1 MCGIVGCLKLANG
14 VDWVTVQ
21 TNLIHYRGPDSQIV
35 KSITP
40 DLVMGVAR
48 LAMTDP
54 HPRSNQPMIDEE
66 TGNALSFNGEIYNFL
81 ELRNKLQSQG
91 VSFET
96 ESDTEVLLKYL
107 GHVGL
112 SNLSELNGM
121 FAFAFY
127 SKRENKLYFSRD
139 KLGKKPL
146 YVSQDGLVIR
156 WASTVDS
163 FKTTRDKNT
172 ISEESLFQ
180 YLSLGYL
187 LDPATTQANHF
198 AVKPGEI
205 VCIELSNSKLDSWRV
220 NYPSIDLFEDFAEN
234 MDLRYLIGE
243 SVEDRISG
251 HENVAISLSGGV
263 DSSIIAI
270 EVAARAG
277 KSHAFTA
284 RWSDSDKDRYNLDA
298 DVAES
303 VCSKLNIDL
312 EQVEM
317 IKPVDLAAELR
328 SFLIAIQ
335 EPNNNPSGVS
345 MLRLYSRI
353 AETGHRLALTG
364 DGSDEIFGGY
374 ARHTAVSKVKNVFN
388 LQNKELIT
396 SSFADVRD
404 GKTSLFRRALA
415 TQISPDSP
423 FSWLQWHWV
432 FTPRESAHI
441 FDDKFI
447 ESRVFNSLSQS
458 VVNLSK
464 STRMNQ
470 PQSLMKR
477 DHEIWLAMES
487 NRKLDRISMN
497 YSIEARSPFQ
507 DDRVIDWANSYMV
520 QNRYRKLSKEIL
532 WKTYPE
538 LNELGVRRDKAGFT
552 SPVGHWLRG
561 NPNLVKVSLDYLSR
575 DTRFSKHGLNYYREA
590 PQRGQYRELMQLWT
604 LVVLST
610 WLQIEN

>member
-14 VDWVTVQ
+14 VDWVTEQ
-21 TNLIHYRGPDSQIV
+21 TNLIHFRGPDSQIV

-54 HPRSNQPMIDEE
+54 HPRSNQPMIDQE

-112 SNLSELNGM
+112 SDLSELNGM

-146 YVSQDGLVIR
+146 FFSQDGLVVR
-156 WASTVDS
+156 WTSTVDS
-163 FKTTRDKNT
+163 FKPIRDRNS
-172 ISEESLFQ
+172 ISDESLFQ

-220 NYPSIDLFEDFAEN
+220 NYPSIDQFEDFAEN

-298 DVAES
+298 DVAKS

-317 IKPVDLAAELR
+317 IKPADLSAELR

-388 LQNKELIT
+388 LKNKELIT

-423 FSWLQWHWV
+423 FSWLQWHWI

-561 NPNLVKVSLDYLSR
+561 NPNLVKESLDYLSK
-575 DTRFSKHGLNYYREA
+575 DTRFNKHGLDYYRGA

>member
-14 VDWVTVQ
+14 VDWVTEQ

-156 WASTVDS
+156 WTSTVDS
-163 FKTTRDKNT
+163 FKPIRDKNS
-172 ISEESLFQ
+172 ISDESLFQ

-198 AVKPGEI
+198 AIKPGEV
-205 VCIELSNSKLDSWRV
+205 VCIELSISKLDSWRF
-220 NYPSIDLFEDFAEN
+220 NHPSIDQFEDFAEN
-234 MDLRYLIGE
+234 IDLRYLIGE

-263 DSSIIAI
+263 DSSILAI

-298 DVAES
+298 DVAKS

-317 IKPVDLAAELR
+317 IKPADLSAELR

-404 GKTSLFRRALA
+404 GKTSIFRRALA
-415 TQISPDSP
+415 TQISPESP
-423 FSWLQWHWV
+423 FSWLQWHWI

-447 ESRVFNSLSQS
+447 EGRVFNSLSQS

-507 DDRVIDWANSYMV
+507 DDRVIDWATSYMV

-561 NPNLVKVSLDYLSR
+561 NPNLVKESLDYLSR

-610 WLQIEN
+610 WLQIEY

>member
-14 VDWVTVQ
+14 VDWVTEQ

-112 SNLSELNGM
+112 NNLSELNGM

-156 WASTVDS
+156 WTSTVNS
-163 FKTTRDKNT
+163 FKPMRDKNS
-172 ISEESLFQ
+172 ISDESLFQ

-205 VCIELSNSKLDSWRV
+205 VCIELSNSKLDSWRF
-220 NYPSIDLFEDFAEN
+220 NYPSIDQFEDFAEN

-298 DVAES
+298 DVARS
-303 VCSKLNIDL
+303 VCSKLNIEL

-317 IKPVDLAAELR
+317 IKPADLSVELR
-328 SFLIAIQ
+328 NFLIAIQ

-388 LQNKELIT
+388 FQNKELIT
-396 SSFADVRD
+396 SSFTDVRD
-404 GKTSLFRRALA
+404 GKSSLFRRALA
-415 TQISPDSP
+415 TQISPDSA
-423 FSWLQWHWV
+423 FSWLQWHWI

-447 ESRVFNSLSQS
+447 ESRLFNSLSQS

-464 STRMNQ
+464 STRLNQ

-487 NRKLDRISMN
+487 NRKLDRISMK

-507 DDRVIDWANSYMV
+507 DDRVINWANSYMV
-520 QNRYRKLSKEIL
+520 QNRYKKLSKEIL

-561 NPNLVKVSLDYLSR
+561 NPNLVKESLNYLSR
-575 DTRFSKHGLNYYREA
+575 DTRFNKHGLDYYREA
-590 PQRGQYRELMQLWT
+590 PQRGQYRELMKIWT
-604 LVVLST
+604 LVLLST
-610 WLQIEN
+610 WFQIEN

>member
-14 VDWVTVQ
+14 VDWVTEQ
-21 TNLIHYRGPDSQIV
+21 TNLIHYRGPDSQVV

-112 SNLSELNGM
+112 RNLSELNGM

-146 YVSQDGLVIR
+146 YVSLEGLVIR

-163 FKTTRDKNT
+163 FKPIRDKNS
-172 ISEESLFQ
+172 ISDESLFQ

-187 LDPATTQANHF
+187 LDPSTTLANHF

-205 VCIELSNSKLDSWRV
+205 VCIGLSNSKLDSWRF
-220 NYPSIDLFEDFAEN
+220 NYPSIDQFEDFAEN

-298 DVAES
+298 DVAKS

-317 IKPVDLAAELR
+317 IKPADLSAELR

-423 FSWLQWHWV
+423 FSWLQWHWI

-561 NPNLVKVSLDYLSR
+561 NPNLVKESLDYLST
-575 DTRFSKHGLNYYREA
+575 DARFNKHGLDYYREA
-590 PQRGQYRELMQLWT
+590 PQRAQYRELMQLWT

>member
-1 MCGIVGCLKLANG
+1 MCGIVGSLKLANG
-14 VDWVTVQ
+14 FDWVTEQ

-40 DLVMGVAR
+40 ELVMGVAR

-54 HPRSNQPMIDEE
+54 HPRSNQPMIDQE
-66 TGNALSFNGEIYNFL
+66 TGNALSFNGEIYNFP
-81 ELRNKLQSQG
+81 ELRNKLQSLG
-91 VSFET
+91 VFFET

-107 GHVGL
+107 SNVGL

-121 FAFAFY
+121 YAFAFY
-127 SKRENKLYFSRD
+127 SKHENKLYFSRD
-139 KLGKKPL
+139 RLGKKPL
-146 YVSQDGLVIR
+146 YLSQDGLIT
-156 WASTVDS
+156 SS
-163 FKTTRDKNT
+163 FKSARIENT
-172 ISEESLFQ
+172 ISDEALFQ
-180 YLSLGYL
+180 FLSLGYL
-187 LDPATTQANHF
+187 LDPTSTESNHI

-205 VCIELSNSKLDSWRV
+205 VCIDISNSKSNSWNV
-220 NYPSIDLFEDFAEN
+220 DYPRIDKYKDFIEN
-234 MDLRYLIGE
+234 MDLRNLIGD

-251 HENVAISLSGGV
+251 HDKVAISLSGGV

-270 EVAARAG
+270 EVAARSS

-298 DVAES
+298 DVAKK
-303 VCSKLNIDL
+303 VCSKLDINL

-317 IKPVDLAAELR
+317 IRPFDLTSELR

-345 MLRLYSRI
+345 MLRLYSRM

-374 ARHTAVSKVKNVFN
+374 ARHTAVNKVRNIFKFQDTNFISN
-388 LQNKELIT
+388 
-396 SSFADVRD
+396 SFADVRD
-404 GKTSLFRRALA
+404 GHSSIFRRALA
-415 TQISPDSP
+415 TQISPDSA
-423 FSWLQWHWV
+423 FSWLQWHWI
-432 FTPRESAHI
+432 FTPRESAYI
-441 FDDKFI
+441 LEEKFI
-447 ESRVFNSLSQS
+447 ESSVIDRLSNS
-458 VVNLSK
+458 VVNLSNSVHFK
-464 STRMNQ
+464 N

-487 NRKLDRISMN
+487 NRKLDRISMK

-507 DDRVIDWANSYMV
+507 DDRVIDWANSYMM
-520 QNRYRKLSKEIL
+520 QNRYKKLSKEIL

-538 LNELGVRRDKAGFT
+538 LSELGVRKDKAGFT

-561 NPNLVKVSLDYLSR
+561 NPDLVKESLDYLSR
-575 DTRFSKHGLNYYREA
+575 DTRFKRRGLDFYREA

-610 WLQIEN
+610 WLQIGK

>member
-14 VDWVTVQ
+14 VDWVTEQ
-21 TNLIHYRGPDSQIV
+21 TSLIHYRGPDSQIV

-107 GHVGL
+107 GNVGL

-156 WASTVDS
+156 WTSTVDS
-163 FKTTRDKNT
+163 FKPIRDKNS
-172 ISEESLFQ
+172 ISDESLFQ

-205 VCIELSNSKLDSWRV
+205 VCIELSNSKLDSWRF
-220 NYPSIDLFEDFAEN
+220 NYPSIDQFEDFAEK

-263 DSSIIAI
+263 D
-270 EVAARAG
+270 
-277 KSHAFTA
+277 
-284 RWSDSDKDRYNLDA
+284 
-298 DVAES
+298 
-303 VCSKLNIDL
+303 
-312 EQVEM
+312 
-317 IKPVDLAAELR
+317 
-328 SFLIAIQ
+328 
-335 EPNNNPSGVS
+335 
-345 MLRLYSRI
+345 
-353 AETGHRLALTG
+353 
-364 DGSDEIFGGY
+364 
-374 ARHTAVSKVKNVFN
+374 
-388 LQNKELIT
+388 
-396 SSFADVRD
+396 
-404 GKTSLFRRALA
+404 
-415 TQISPDSP
+415 
-423 FSWLQWHWV
+423 
-432 FTPRESAHI
+432 
-441 FDDKFI
+441 
-447 ESRVFNSLSQS
+447 
-458 VVNLSK
+458 
-464 STRMNQ
+464 
-470 PQSLMKR
+470 
-477 DHEIWLAMES
+477 
-487 NRKLDRISMN
+487 
-497 YSIEARSPFQ
+497 
-507 DDRVIDWANSYMV
+507 
-520 QNRYRKLSKEIL
+520 
-532 WKTYPE
+532 
-538 LNELGVRRDKAGFT
+538 
-552 SPVGHWLRG
+552 
-561 NPNLVKVSLDYLSR
+561 
-575 DTRFSKHGLNYYREA
+575 
-590 PQRGQYRELMQLWT
+590 
-604 LVVLST
+604 
-610 WLQIEN
+610 

>member
-1 MCGIVGCLKLANG
+1 MCGLVGCLKLANG
-14 VDWVTVQ
+14 VDWVTEQ

-96 ESDTEVLLKYL
+96 ESDTEVLIKYL

-112 SNLSELNGM
+112 SNLPELNGM

-146 YVSQDGLVIR
+146 YISQDGLVIR
-156 WASTVDS
+156 WTSTVDS
-163 FKTTRDKNT
+163 FKPTRDKNS
-172 ISEESLFQ
+172 ISDESLFQ

-198 AVKPGEI
+198 AVNPGEI
-205 VCIELSNSKLDSWRV
+205 VCIDLSNSKLDSWRV
-220 NYPSIDLFEDFAEN
+220 NYPSIDQFEDFAEN
-234 MDLRYLIGE
+234 MDLRNLIGE

-298 DVAES
+298 DVAKS

-317 IKPVDLAAELR
+317 IKPADLSAELR

-388 LQNKELIT
+388 FQNKELIT
-396 SSFADVRD
+396 SSFTDVRD
-404 GKTSLFRRALA
+404 GKTSLLRRALA

-423 FSWLQWHWV
+423 FSWLQWHWI

-507 DDRVIDWANSYMV
+507 DDRVIDWASSYMV
-520 QNRYRKLSKEIL
+520 QNRYKKLSKEIL
-532 WKTYPE
+532 WRTYPE
-538 LNELGVRRDKAGFT
+538 LSELGVRRDKAGFT

-561 NPNLVKVSLDYLSR
+561 NPNLVKESLDYLSR
-575 DTRFSKHGLNYYREA
+575 DTRFNKHGLDYYREA

>member
-14 VDWVTVQ
+14 VDWVTEQ

-40 DLVMGVAR
+40 ELVMGVAR

-54 HPRSNQPMIDEE
+54 HPRSNQPMIDAE
-66 TGNALSFNGEIYNFL
+66 TGNALSFNGEIYNFP
-81 ELRNKLQSQG
+81 EIRNTLQSQG
-91 VSFET
+91 ILFET

-107 GHVGL
+107 GKVGL
-112 SNLSELNGM
+112 SDLSELNGM
-121 FAFAFY
+121 YAFAFY
-127 SKRENKLYFSRD
+127 SKLENKLYFSRD

-146 YVSQDGLVIR
+146 YVSQDGPVIR
-156 WASTVDS
+156 WASTADS
-163 FKTTRDKNT
+163 FKSTRNGNS
-172 ISEESLFQ
+172 ISDESLFQ

-187 LDPATTQANHF
+187 LDPATTQSNHI

-205 VCIELSNSKLDSWRV
+205 VCIDISNSKSDSWNV
-220 NYPSIDLFEDFAEN
+220 DYPSIDQYKDFTEN
-234 MDLRYLIGE
+234 MDLRNLIGE

-251 HENVAISLSGGV
+251 HDNIAISLSGGV

-270 EVAARAG
+270 EVAARVG
-277 KSHAFTA
+277 KSQAFTA

-298 DVAES
+298 DVAKN
-303 VCSKLNIDL
+303 VCSKLNINL

-317 IKPVDLAAELR
+317 IKPADLSVELR
-328 SFLIAIQ
+328 NFLITIQ

-345 MLRLYSRI
+345 MLRLYSRM

-374 ARHTAVSKVKNVFN
+374 ARHTAVSKVKNVLN

-423 FSWLQWHWV
+423 FSWLQWHWI
-432 FTPRESAHI
+432 FTPRESAYI
-441 FDDKFI
+441 FEEKFI

-464 STRMNQ
+464 SIRLNQ

-507 DDRVIDWANSYMV
+507 DDRVIYWANSYMV

-561 NPNLVKVSLDYLSR
+561 NPNLVKESLDYLSR
-575 DTRFSKHGLNYYREA
+575 DTRFNKHGLDYYREA

>member
-14 VDWVTVQ
+14 VDWVTEQ

-127 SKRENKLYFSRD
+127 SKNENRLYFSRD

-156 WASTVDS
+156 WTSTINS
-163 FKTTRDKNT
+163 LKPIRDKNS
-172 ISEESLFQ
+172 ISDESLFQ

-205 VCIELSNSKLDSWRV
+205 VCIELSNSKLDRWRV
-220 NYPSIDLFEDFAEN
+220 NYPSIDQFEDFAEN
-234 MDLRYLIGE
+234 LDLRHLIGE

-298 DVAES
+298 DVAKS
-303 VCSKLNIDL
+303 VCSKLKIDL

-317 IKPVDLAAELR
+317 IRPADLSDELR

-374 ARHTAVSKVKNVFN
+374 ARHTAVSKVKNVLN
-388 LQNKELIT
+388 LQNKKLIT
-396 SSFADVRD
+396 TSFADVRD
-404 GKTSLFRRALA
+404 GKTSLLRRAFA

-423 FSWLQWHWV
+423 FSWLQWHWI

-441 FDDKFI
+441 LGDKFI

-487 NRKLDRISMN
+487 NRKLDRISMK

-507 DDRVIDWANSYMV
+507 DDRVIDWANTYMM

-561 NPNLVKVSLDYLSR
+561 NTNLVKESLDYLSR
-575 DTRFSKHGLNYYREA
+575 DTRFNKHGLDYYRDA
-590 PQRGQYRELMQLWT
+590 PQRGQFRELMQLWT

>member
-14 VDWVTVQ
+14 VDWVTEQ

-40 DLVMGVAR
+40 ELVMGVAR

-66 TGNALSFNGEIYNFL
+66 TGNALSFNGEIYNFQ
-81 ELRNKLQSQG
+81 EIRNKLQSQG
-91 VSFET
+91 TLFKT

-107 GHVGL
+107 GKVGL
-112 SNLSELNGM
+112 SHLSELNGM
-121 FAFAFY
+121 YAFAFY
-127 SKRENKLYFSRD
+127 SNRENKLYFSRD

-146 YVSQDGLVIR
+146 YISQDGLVIR
-156 WASTVDS
+156 WASTADS
-163 FKTTRDKNT
+163 FKSTRDKNS
-172 ISEESLFQ
+172 ISDESLFQ

-187 LDPATTQANHF
+187 LDPATSQANHF
-198 AVKPGEI
+198 SVKPGES
-205 VCIELSNSKLDSWRV
+205 VCIDLANSKLDSWRV
-220 NYPSIDLFEDFAEN
+220 DYPSIDQFEEFAEN

-251 HENVAISLSGGV
+251 HDNVAISLSGGV

-298 DVAES
+298 DVAKN
-303 VCSKLNIDL
+303 VCSKLNINL

-317 IKPVDLAAELR
+317 IKPADLSVELR
-328 SFLIAIQ
+328 NFLIAIQ

-345 MLRLYSRI
+345 MLRLYSRM

-374 ARHTAVSKVKNVFN
+374 ARHTAVSKVKNVLN
-388 LQNKELIT
+388 LQNKELIS

-404 GKTSLFRRALA
+404 GKSSYFRRALA
-415 TQISPDSP
+415 TQISPDSA
-423 FSWLQWHWV
+423 FSWLQWHWI
-432 FTPRESAHI
+432 FTPRELVHI
-441 FDDKFI
+441 FEEKFI
-447 ESRVFNSLSQS
+447 EKRLIDSLSHS

-464 STRMNQ
+464 SINLKN

-487 NRKLDRISMN
+487 NRKLDRISMK

-507 DDRVIDWANSYMV
+507 DDRVIDWAYSYMV
-520 QNRYRKLSKEIL
+520 QNRYKKLSKEIL

-538 LNELGVRRDKAGFT
+538 LSELGVRRDKAGFT

-561 NPNLVKVSLDYLSR
+561 NPNLVRESLDNLSK
-575 DTRFSKHGLNYYREA
+575 DDRFNKHGLDYYREA

-610 WLQIEN
+610 WLQIEK

>member
-14 VDWVTVQ
+14 VDWVTEQ

-81 ELRNKLQSQG
+81 ELRNKLQTQG

-146 YVSQDGLVIR
+146 YVSQDGLVVR
-156 WASTVDS
+156 WTSTVDS
-163 FKTTRDKNT
+163 LKPTREKNS
-172 ISEESLFQ
+172 ISDESLFQ

-198 AVKPGEI
+198 AVSPGEI
-205 VCIELSNSKLDSWRV
+205 VCIDLSNSKLDSWRV
-220 NYPSIDLFEDFAEN
+220 NYRSIGQFEDFAEN

-298 DVAES
+298 DVAKS

-317 IKPVDLAAELR
+317 IKPADLSAELR

-353 AETGHRLALTG
+353 SETGHRLALTG

-388 LQNKELIT
+388 LQNKELIA

-423 FSWLQWHWV
+423 FSWLQWHWI
-432 FTPRESAHI
+432 FTPKESAHI

-458 VVNLSK
+458 VVNLAK

-561 NPNLVKVSLDYLSR
+561 NPNLVKESLDYLSR
-575 DTRFSKHGLNYYREA
+575 DTRFNKHGLDYYREA

-610 WLQIEN
+610 WLQIED

>member
-1 MCGIVGCLKLANG
+1 
-14 VDWVTVQ
+14 
-21 TNLIHYRGPDSQIV
+21 
-35 KSITP
+35 
-40 DLVMGVAR
+40 
-48 LAMTDP
+48 
-54 HPRSNQPMIDEE
+54 
-66 TGNALSFNGEIYNFL
+66 
-81 ELRNKLQSQG
+81 
-91 VSFET
+91 
-96 ESDTEVLLKYL
+96 
-107 GHVGL
+107 
-112 SNLSELNGM
+112 
-121 FAFAFY
+121 
-127 SKRENKLYFSRD
+127 
-139 KLGKKPL
+139 
-146 YVSQDGLVIR
+146 
-156 WASTVDS
+156 
-163 FKTTRDKNT
+163 
-172 ISEESLFQ
+172 
-180 YLSLGYL
+180 
-187 LDPATTQANHF
+187 
-198 AVKPGEI
+198 
-205 VCIELSNSKLDSWRV
+205 
-220 NYPSIDLFEDFAEN
+220 
-234 MDLRYLIGE
+234 
-243 SVEDRISG
+243 
-251 HENVAISLSGGV
+251 
-263 DSSIIAI
+263 
-270 EVAARAG
+270 
-277 KSHAFTA
+277 
-284 RWSDSDKDRYNLDA
+284 
-298 DVAES
+298 
-303 VCSKLNIDL
+303 
-312 EQVEM
+312 M
-317 IKPVDLAAELR
+317 IKPADLSAELR

-404 GKTSLFRRALA
+404 GKISLFRRALA
-415 TQISPDSP
+415 TQISSDSP
-423 FSWLQWHWV
+423 FSWLQWHWI

-447 ESRVFNSLSQS
+447 ESRLFNSLSQS

-507 DDRVIDWANSYMV
+507 DDRVIDWANSFMV
-520 QNRYRKLSKEIL
+520 RNRYRKLSKEIL

-561 NPNLVKVSLDYLSR
+561 NPNLVKESLCYLSR
-575 DTRFSKHGLNYYREA
+575 DTRFNKHGLDYYREA

>member
-1 MCGIVGCLKLANG
+1 MCGIVGSLKLANG
-14 VDWVTVQ
+14 FDWVTEQ

-40 DLVMGVAR
+40 ELVMGVAR

-54 HPRSNQPMIDEE
+54 HPRSNQPMIDQE
-66 TGNALSFNGEIYNFL
+66 TGNALSFNGEIYNFP
-81 ELRNKLQSQG
+81 ELRNKLQSLG
-91 VSFET
+91 VFFET

-107 GHVGL
+107 SNVGL

-121 FAFAFY
+121 YAFAFY
-127 SKRENKLYFSRD
+127 SKHENKLYFSRD
-139 KLGKKPL
+139 RLGKKPL
-146 YVSQDGLVIR
+146 YLSQDGLIIR
-156 WASTVDS
+156 WASTASS
-163 FKTTRDKNT
+163 FKSARIENT
-172 ISEESLFQ
+172 ISDEALFQ
-180 YLSLGYL
+180 FLSLGYL
-187 LDPATTQANHF
+187 LDPTSTESNHI

-205 VCIELSNSKLDSWRV
+205 VCIDISNSKSNSWNV
-220 NYPSIDLFEDFAEN
+220 DYPRIDKYKDFIEN
-234 MDLRYLIGE
+234 MDLRNLIGD

-251 HENVAISLSGGV
+251 HDNVAISLSGGV

-270 EVAARAG
+270 EVAARSS

-298 DVAES
+298 DVAKK
-303 VCSKLNIDL
+303 VCSKLDINL

-317 IKPVDLAAELR
+317 IRPFDLTSELR

-345 MLRLYSRI
+345 MLRLYSRM

-374 ARHTAVSKVKNVFN
+374 ARHTAVNKVRNIFKFQDTNFISN
-388 LQNKELIT
+388 
-396 SSFADVRD
+396 SFADVRD
-404 GKTSLFRRALA
+404 GHSSIFRRALA
-415 TQISPDSP
+415 TQISPDSA
-423 FSWLQWHWV
+423 FSWLQWHWI
-432 FTPRESAHI
+432 FTPRESAYI
-441 FDDKFI
+441 LEEKFI
-447 ESRVFNSLSQS
+447 ESSVIDRLSNS
-458 VVNLSK
+458 VVKLSNSVHFK
-464 STRMNQ
+464 N

-487 NRKLDRISMN
+487 NRKLDRISMK

-507 DDRVIDWANSYMV
+507 DDRVIDWANSYMM
-520 QNRYRKLSKEIL
+520 QNRYKKLSKEIL

-538 LNELGVRRDKAGFT
+538 LSELGVRKDKAGFT

-561 NPNLVKVSLDYLSR
+561 NPDLVKESLDYLSR
-575 DTRFSKHGLNYYREA
+575 DTRFKRRGLDFYREA

-610 WLQIEN
+610 WLQIGK

>member
-14 VDWVTVQ
+14 VDWVTEQ

-66 TGNALSFNGEIYNFL
+66 TGNALSFNGEIYNFRA
-81 ELRNKLQSQG
+81 LRNELQSKG
-91 VSFET
+91 VSFKT

-107 GHVGL
+107 GNVGL
-112 SNLSELNGM
+112 TDLSELNGM
-121 FAFAFY
+121 YAFAFY

-146 YVSQDGLVIR
+146 YVSKDGLVVR

-163 FKTTRDKNT
+163 FKSTRAKNL
-172 ISEESLFQ
+172 ISDESLFQ

-198 AVKPGEI
+198 AVKPAEI
-205 VCIELSNSKLDSWRV
+205 ICIDLSNSKLDSWGV
-220 NYPSIDLFEDFAEN
+220 DFQSTHKFEDFAEN
-234 MDLRYLIGE
+234 MDLRQLIGE

-284 RWSDSDKDRYNLDA
+284 RWTDSDKNRYNLDA
-298 DVAES
+298 DVAKS

-317 IKPVDLAAELR
+317 IKPSDLSVELR

-374 ARHTAVSKVKNVFN
+374 ARHIAVSKVKNVLN
-388 LQNKELIT
+388 LHNKELIA

-415 TQISPDSP
+415 TQITPDSP
-423 FSWLQWHWV
+423 FSWLQWHWI
-432 FTPRESAHI
+432 FTPRESGHI

-561 NPNLVKVSLDYLSR
+561 NPNLVKESLDHLSR
-575 DTRFSKHGLNYYREA
+575 DDRFDKHGLDYYREA

-610 WLQIEN
+610 WLQIEK

>member
-14 VDWVTVQ
+14 VDWVTEQ

-112 SNLSELNGM
+112 SNLSQLNGM

-146 YVSQDGLVIR
+146 FFSQDGLVIR
-156 WASTVDS
+156 WTSTVDS
-163 FKTTRDKNT
+163 FKSTRDKNS
-172 ISEESLFQ
+172 ISDESLFQ

-187 LDPATTQANHF
+187 LDPATTQAIHF

-205 VCIELSNSKLDSWRV
+205 VCIDLSNSKLDSWGV
-220 NYPSIDLFEDFAEN
+220 TYPSIDQFEDFAEN
-234 MDLRYLIGE
+234 ADLRNLIGH

-298 DVAES
+298 DVAKS

-317 IKPVDLAAELR
+317 IKPADLSTELR

-388 LQNKELIT
+388 LKNKELIT

-423 FSWLQWHWV
+423 FSWLQWHWI

-447 ESRVFNSLSQS
+447 ESRVINSLSQS

-470 PQSLMKR
+470 PQFLMKR

-532 WKTYPE
+532 WKIYPE

-561 NPNLVKVSLDYLSR
+561 NPNLVKESLDYLSR
-575 DTRFSKHGLNYYREA
+575 DTRFNKHGLDYYREA

>member
-14 VDWVTVQ
+14 VDWVTEQ

-112 SNLSELNGM
+112 NNLSELNGM

-156 WASTVDS
+156 WTSTVDS
-163 FKTTRDKNT
+163 FKLTRDRNS
-172 ISEESLFQ
+172 ISDESLFQ

-187 LDPATTQANHF
+187 LDSATTQGNHF

-205 VCIELSNSKLDSWRV
+205 VCIDLSNSKLDSWRV
-220 NYPSIDLFEDFAEN
+220 NYPSIDQFEDFAEN

-298 DVAES
+298 DVAKS

-317 IKPVDLAAELR
+317 IKPADLSVELR
-328 SFLIAIQ
+328 NFLIAIQ

-388 LQNKELIT
+388 FQNKELIT
-396 SSFADVRD
+396 SSFTDVRD
-404 GKTSLFRRALA
+404 GKSSLFRRALA
-415 TQISPDSP
+415 TQISPDSA
-423 FSWLQWHWV
+423 FSWLQWHWI

-447 ESRVFNSLSQS
+447 ESRLFNSLSQS

-464 STRMNQ
+464 STRLNQ

-487 NRKLDRISMN
+487 NRKLDRISMK

-507 DDRVIDWANSYMV
+507 DDRVINWANSYMV
-520 QNRYRKLSKEIL
+520 QNRYKKLSKEIL

-561 NPNLVKVSLDYLSR
+561 NPNLVKESLNYLSR
-575 DTRFSKHGLNYYREA
+575 DTRFNKHGLDYYREA

>member
-14 VDWVTVQ
+14 VDWVTEQ

-112 SNLSELNGM
+112 NNLSQLNGM

-156 WASTVDS
+156 WTSTVDS
-163 FKTTRDKNT
+163 FRPTRDENS
-172 ISEESLFQ
+172 ISDESLFQ

-198 AVKPGEI
+198 AIKPGEI
-205 VCIELSNSKLDSWRV
+205 VCIDLSNSKLDSWGV
-220 NYPSIDLFEDFAEN
+220 TYPSIDQFEDFAEN
-234 MDLRYLIGE
+234 ADLRNLIGH

-251 HENVAISLSGGV
+251 HENVAISLSGGI

-298 DVAES
+298 DVAKS
-303 VCSKLNIDL
+303 VCSKLNIAL

-317 IKPVDLAAELR
+317 IKPADLSTELR

-388 LQNKELIT
+388 SQNEELIT

-423 FSWLQWHWV
+423 FSWLQWHWI

-447 ESRVFNSLSQS
+447 ATRVFNSLSQS

-464 STRMNQ
+464 STRLNQ

-561 NPNLVKVSLDYLSR
+561 NPNLVKESLDYLSR
-575 DTRFSKHGLNYYREA
+575 DTRFNKHGLDYYREA

-610 WLQIEN
+610 WLKIEN

>member
-14 VDWVTVQ
+14 VDWVTGQ
-21 TNLIHYRGPDSQIV
+21 TNLIHYRGPDSQMV
-35 KSITP
+35 KNITH

-66 TGNALSFNGEIYNFL
+66 SGNALSFNGEIYNFL

-91 VSFET
+91 VTFET

-127 SKRENKLYFSRD
+127 SKIENKLYFSRD

-146 YVSQDGLVIR
+146 YISQDGLSVR
-156 WASTVDS
+156 WASTLDS
-163 FKTTRDKNT
+163 FKSTNHKNT
-172 ISEESLFQ
+172 ISDQSLFQ

-187 LDPATTQANHF
+187 LDPATTGANHF
-198 AVKPGEI
+198 AVKPAEI
-205 VCIELSNSKLDSWRV
+205 ICIDLSNSKLDRWRI
-220 NYPSIDLFEDFAEN
+220 NFPSIDQFEDIAKN
-234 MDLRYLIGE
+234 MDLRSLIGE

-270 EVAARAG
+270 ELAARRG
-277 KSHAFTA
+277 NSHAFTA

-298 DVAES
+298 DVAKS

-317 IKPVDLAAELR
+317 LRPADLYVELQR
-328 SFLIAIQ
+328 FLIAMQ

-353 AETGHRLALTG
+353 AESGHRLALTG

-374 ARHTAVSKVKNVFN
+374 ARHTAVGKVKNVFK

-404 GKTSLFRRALA
+404 DKITQFRRALA

-423 FSWLQWHWV
+423 FSWLQWHWI
-432 FTPRESAHI
+432 FTPKESAHI
-441 FDDKFI
+441 LEEKFV

-561 NPNLVKVSLDYLSR
+561 NPNLVKESLDHLSR
-575 DTRFSKHGLNYYREA
+575 DDRFDKHGLDYYREA
-590 PQRGQYRELMQLWT
+590 PTRGQYRELMQLWT

-610 WLQIEN
+610 WLQIEM

>member
-14 VDWVTVQ
+14 VDWVTEQ

-81 ELRNKLQSQG
+81 ELRNKLQSRG

-107 GHVGL
+107 GHIGL
-112 SNLSELNGM
+112 SNLSQLNGM

-156 WASTVDS
+156 WTSTVDS
-163 FKTTRDKNT
+163 FRPTRDENS
-172 ISEESLFQ
+172 ISDESLFQ

-198 AVKPGEI
+198 AIKPGEI
-205 VCIELSNSKLDSWRV
+205 VCIDLSNSKLDSWGV
-220 NYPSIDLFEDFAEN
+220 TYPSIDQFEDFAEN
-234 MDLRYLIGE
+234 ADLRNLIGH

-251 HENVAISLSGGV
+251 HENVAISLSGGI

-298 DVAES
+298 DVAKS
-303 VCSKLNIDL
+303 VCSKLNIAL

-317 IKPVDLAAELR
+317 IKPADLSTELR

-388 LQNKELIT
+388 SQNEELIT

-404 GKTSLFRRALA
+404 GKTSLFRRAIA

-423 FSWLQWHWV
+423 FSWLQWHWI

-447 ESRVFNSLSQS
+447 ATRVFNSLSQS

-464 STRMNQ
+464 STRLNQ

-561 NPNLVKVSLDYLSR
+561 NPNLVKESLDYLSR
-575 DTRFSKHGLNYYREA
+575 DTRFNKHGLDYYREA

>member
-14 VDWVTVQ
+14 FDWVTEQ
-21 TNLIHYRGPDSQIV
+21 TNLIHFRGPDSQIV

-40 DLVMGVAR
+40 ELVMGVAR

-54 HPRSNQPMIDEE
+54 HPRSNQPMIDAE
-66 TGNALSFNGEIYNFL
+66 TGNALSFNGEIYNFPDI
-81 ELRNKLQSQG
+81 RNRLQSQG
-91 VSFET
+91 ILFET

-107 GHVGL
+107 GKVGL
-112 SNLSELNGM
+112 SDLSELNGM
-121 FAFAFY
+121 YAFAFY

-146 YVSQDGLVIR
+146 YISQDGLVIR
-156 WASTVDS
+156 WASTADS
-163 FKTTRDKNT
+163 FKSTRNGNS
-172 ISEESLFQ
+172 ISDESLFQ

-187 LDPATTQANHF
+187 LDPATTQSNHI

-205 VCIELSNSKLDSWRV
+205 ICIDISNSKSDSWKV
-220 NYPSIDLFEDFAEN
+220 DYPSIDQYKDFTEN
-234 MDLRYLIGE
+234 MDLRNLIGE

-251 HENVAISLSGGV
+251 HNNVAISLSGGV

-270 EVAARAG
+270 EVAARRG

-298 DVAES
+298 DVAKS
-303 VCSKLNIDL
+303 ICSKLNINL

-317 IKPVDLAAELR
+317 IKPIDLTAELQN
-328 SFLIAIQ
+328 FLIAIQ

-345 MLRLYSRI
+345 MLRLYSRM

-374 ARHTAVSKVKNVFN
+374 ARHTAVNKVGSIFSFQDTNF
-388 LQNKELIT
+388 I
-396 SSFADVRD
+396 SSTFADVRD
-404 GKTSLFRRALA
+404 GKSTFFRRALA
-415 TQISPDSP
+415 TQISPDSA
-423 FSWLQWHWV
+423 FSWLQWHWI
-432 FTPRESAHI
+432 FTPRESAHVL
-441 FDDKFI
+441 DEKFI
-447 ESRVFNSLSQS
+447 EKRLIDRLSNS

-464 STRMNQ
+464 SINSKN

-487 NRKLDRISMN
+487 NRKLDRISMK

-520 QNRYRKLSKEIL
+520 QNRYQKLSKEIL

-538 LNELGVRRDKAGFT
+538 LSELGVRKDKAGFT

-561 NPNLVKVSLDYLSR
+561 NPNLVKESLDYLSR
-575 DTRFSKHGLNYYREA
+575 DTRFNKPGLDFYREA

-610 WLQIEN
+610 WLQIGK